1 MDGNVITG
9 QGPAMAM
16 AFSLAVLANL
26 EGIEKTQEVAQGLL
40 C

>member
-1 MDGNVITG
+1 MDGNIITA

-26 EGIEKTQEVAQGLL
+26 EGYEKAQEVASGLL